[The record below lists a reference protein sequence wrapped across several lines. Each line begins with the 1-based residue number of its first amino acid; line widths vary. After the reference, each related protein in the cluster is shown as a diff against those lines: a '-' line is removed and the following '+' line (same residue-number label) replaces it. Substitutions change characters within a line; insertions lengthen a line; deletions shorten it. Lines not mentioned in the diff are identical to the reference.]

1 MVNVRELKVQYVE
14 RNLSSSAEDVE
25 DDDDEVVVEVL
36 FLATTRGDVAGS
48 EEDVSSSKFLSQ
60 DSQFTSDSDGG
71 GSFTSTL
78 PTSLLVADW
87 VSAVA
92 GLRWRMFDIVFLYIP
107 IRG

>member
-1 MVNVRELKVQYVE
+1 MQYVE

-25 DDDDEVVVEVL
+25 DDDDEVVVVVEAV

-78 PTSLLVADW
+78 SNLFLVADW

>member
-1 MVNVRELKVQYVE
+1 MQYVE

-78 PTSLLVADW
+78 SNLFLVADW

>member
-1 MVNVRELKVQYVE
+1 ME
-14 RNLSSSAEDVE
+14 RNLSSARDDE
-25 DDDDEVVVEVL
+25 DDDVVVVEAL
-36 FLATTRGDVAGS
+36 FLTTTRGEVAGS
-48 EEDVSSSKFLSQ
+48 DDDVSSSKFLSQ

-78 PTSLLVADW
+78 PTSFFVADW